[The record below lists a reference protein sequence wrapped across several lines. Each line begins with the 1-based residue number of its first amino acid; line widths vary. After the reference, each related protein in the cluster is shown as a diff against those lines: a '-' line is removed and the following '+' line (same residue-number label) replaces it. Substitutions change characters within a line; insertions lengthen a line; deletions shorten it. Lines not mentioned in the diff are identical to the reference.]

1 MTDIIP
7 PAALIL
13 TKLAIEPCTLK
24 YIKPRWKRT
33 HYRAAINWLTKY
45 KPQPA
50 ASNLEKVRCY
60 LEAFHHLCE
69 VEDWEKAGGILS
81 ITLNISTNEEFHLQ
95 LGNWGYYQQQIELY
109 KRILGK
115 LDVAWDCLCLNNLGN
130 AYRSLGNYSA
140 SITAQ
145 QTYLEIALSIE
156 DRRGVG
162 KALGGLGNVCQCLG
176 DYQNAID
183 FYQRS
188 LKILQKLGDRK
199 GEGAVLGNLGA
210 VYVYLEDYQVAIDC
224 HQQSLAIAREI
235 GDRYEEGRL
244 LGNLGTIYNDL
255 KMYSIALDYAKEHL
269 AIARE
274 IGDKYG
280 EGVAL
285 GNLGNIFHFQGDYQT
300 AIEYHLQSLAITRE
314 IGSLQEVGNALGN
327 LSNAYRFQGDYYA
340 AIHYQQQGLAIAQ
353 EILDFNGAANS
364 WFNLGFIL
372 ARLDHKWEAIQAFQN
387 AHDFYQAIGFKHK
400 VEECNF
406 YIRRV
411 GMIAVTV
418 PIKAP
423 DINVAPSSKIRRNRL
438 QAILAKI
445 GQKFTCLIKCLFRQ
459 IYQLFCAN

>member
-1 MTDIIP
+1 MNSRGDLQFEYRQNQDKINITP
-7 PAALIL
+7 SAEPVLA
-13 TKLAIEPCTLK
+13 KLGIETSVIK
-24 YIKPRWKRT
+24 SIKPQWKRT

-45 KPQPA
+45 KSQPA
-50 ASNLEKVRCY
+50 VSNLEKVRGY

-69 VEDWEKAGGILS
+69 VEDWEKAGEILS

-109 KRILGK
+109 RRILGK

-145 QTYLEIALSIE
+145 QTYLEIALLIE

-176 DYQNAID
+176 DYENAID

-210 VYVYLEDYQVAIDC
+210 VYTYLEDYQVAIAC
-224 HQQSLAIAREI
+224 HQQSFAIAREI
-235 GDRYEEGRL
+235 GDRHEEGRL
-244 LGNLGTIYNDL
+244 LGNLGAIYNDL
-255 KMYSIALDYAKEHL
+255 KTYSIALDYAKQHL
-269 AIARE
+269 TIARE
-274 IGDKYG
+274 IGDRYG
-280 EGVAL
+280 EGIAL
-285 GNLGNIFHFQGDYQT
+285 GNLGNISHSQGDYRT
-300 AIEYHLQSLAITRE
+300 AIDYHQQSLAITWE

-353 EILDFNGAANS
+353 EIVDMNGVANS

-372 ARLDHKWEAIQAFQN
+372 ARLDRKWDAKEAFQN
-387 AHDFYQAIGFKHK
+387 ARDFYQAIGFKHK
-400 VEECNF
+400 VEQCDS
-406 YIRRV
+406 YIRQV
-411 GMIAVTV
+411 GMIPVAIPMKTPHIGLSPRTV
-418 PIKAP
+418 
-423 DINVAPSSKIRRNRL
+423 
-438 QAILAKI
+438 
-445 GQKFTCLIKCLFRQ
+445 
-459 IYQLFCAN
+459 